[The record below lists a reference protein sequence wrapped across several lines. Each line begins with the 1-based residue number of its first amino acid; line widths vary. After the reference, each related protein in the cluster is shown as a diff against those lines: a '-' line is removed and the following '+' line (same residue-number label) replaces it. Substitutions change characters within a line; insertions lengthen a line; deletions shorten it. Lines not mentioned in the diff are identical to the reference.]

1 MPYPLSRFSGSPA
14 PGVAP
19 KAYFPAASEGVFK
32 AVFLATLP
40 AASDAAFTGD
50 LPPAFPGARREAF
63 TAARTGALEV
73 LSGAAP
79 HTAIGAAW
87 EVRYPVLY
95 AVRTN
100 PGSSS
105 GSSPGLSAR
114 QVPCFPTWQHADTT
128 GRLGT

>member
-1 MPYPLSRFSGSPA
+1 M
-14 PGVAP
+14 AP
-19 KAYFPAASEGVFK
+19 KAFFPAASEGVFK

-40 AASDAAFTGD
+40 AASDGAFTGD
-50 LPPAFPGARREAF
+50 LPPAFYGAGGEAL

-73 LSGAAP
+73 LSGAAL

-100 PGSSS
+100 PGS
-105 GSSPGLSAR
+105 PSAR
-114 QVPCFPTWQHADTT
+114 LPSCRRDRCRASLSCATS
-128 GRLGT
+128 